1 MLCYSQ
7 DVTHTS
13 EINNSYLNFSSLL
26 AYRMLTPMARSWFF
40 LLLVTF
46 MPHGMWRVT
55 LKVNSIKQHQHTK
68 NRYGVNSTVNTM
80 AENKMRQDGV
90 LVGFGWMLNSRIR
103 SVPGNNTLPRTISA
117 MMQPTDQTSTEK
129 WNDNHPISMQG
140 WRKQKKPMQ
149 TTTEH
154 TIKWRKK

>member
-1 MLCYSQ
+1 MLCISQ
-7 DVTHTS
+7 EVTHTS
-13 EINNSYLNFSSLL
+13 VINNPCLNFSGLL
-26 AYRMLTPMARSWFF
+26 AYSMLTPVEHSWFF
-40 LLLVTF
+40 SVTGYIY
-46 MPHGMWRVT
+46 GMWRVT
-55 LKVNSIKQHQHTK
+55 LKVNSIKQHQETK
-68 NRYGVNSTVNTM
+68 NRYRVNSTVNTM
-80 AENKMRQDGV
+80 AANKMRQDGV

-154 TIKWRKK
+154 TIKWQKK